1 MTRLAAAAGMAVAL
15 HGMLLLAGGPW
26 LSTGRQAHVR
36 RPRPV
41 TVRLVE
47 PRRAPAPET
56 SPAPEEKARP
66 KGLPSAQVKRPGVAL
81 SLPESPATFPGRS
94 APLRSPV
101 PPRVLSPAS
110 TPAGKPRIPAD
121 VPKKPAPV
129 SKSPTSASVPAGAP
143 SGPRSGP
150 AEIASIPDA
159 TGDAR
164 LQAPAPPVKE
174 AVPLYREN
182 PPPAYPRVARRRGA
196 EGTVLLEVL
205 VTEEGR
211 VDALRVAESS
221 GHDLLD
227 KAALRAVEAWRFR
240 PGRRGDRAVA
250 MRVLVPVRFR
260 LQ

>member
-1 MTRLAAAAGMAVAL
+1 MRRLIAAAGMAVAL
-15 HGMLLLAGGPW
+15 HGLVLFSGGAW
-26 LSTGRQAHVR
+26 LSTQNQTFVR
-36 RPRPV
+36 RPPV
-41 TVRLVE
+41 NIRLVE
-47 PRRAPAPET
+47 NRWEPE
-56 SPAPEEKARP
+56 SEAFHGPEEKARP
-66 KGLPSAQVKRPGVAL
+66 KGRPSAQAKRPGVAF
-81 SLPESPATFPGRS
+81 SLPDSPGTFPGRG

-101 PPRVLSPAS
+101 PPGVLSRGS
-110 TPAGKPRIPAD
+110 TPAGKPHIPAGA
-121 VPKKPAPV
+121 PEKPAPV
-129 SKSPTSASVPAGAP
+129 SKSPASASAPAAAP

-150 AEIASIPDA
+150 AETASIPDA

-182 PPPAYPRVARRRGA
+182 PPPAYPRVARRRGS

-211 VDALRVAESS
+211 VGVLRVAESS
-221 GHDLLD
+221 GHTSLD